1 MRCNVVKCVV
11 KMSSLDDYYIHWG
24 FIGECPH
31 RSNKNE
37 ACHAVYNTFWYF
49 GGLVWYLK
57 IEMKDFKWTCMDS
70 NGRG

>member
-1 MRCNVVKCVV
+1 
-11 KMSSLDDYYIHWG
+11 MSSLDDYYIHLG

-57 IEMKDFKWTCMDS
+57 IEMKDF
-70 NGRG
+70 

>member
-11 KMSSLDDYYIHWG
+11 KMSSLDDYYIHLG

-57 IEMKDFKWTCMDS
+57 NEMKDF
-70 NGRG
+70 